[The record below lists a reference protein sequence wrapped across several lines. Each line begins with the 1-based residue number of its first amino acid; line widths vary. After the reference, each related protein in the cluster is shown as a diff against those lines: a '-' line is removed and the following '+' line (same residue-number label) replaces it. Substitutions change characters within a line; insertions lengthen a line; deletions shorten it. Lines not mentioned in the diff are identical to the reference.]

1 MHFMNGRLLLFSL
14 ILIFSPLIMA
24 GPSYSAKIT
33 QFVISPSTVN
43 LPDQD
48 PDLSPEVSSFTDLTV
63 SFSIRQMNP
72 GEIWLLEINSDGDL
86 ASGPDSIPISNV
98 RWTVTGTGSG
108 PSSFQN
114 GTLSRGVYIKV
125 GEGASDPLKKADVT
139 CFLRF
144 YLKNLWTY
152 YSGNYTRIITFR
164 LTVPGDV
171 QSPTFALSLNL
182 IGRAK
187 LEFGMLGI
195 SFPDADPD
203 GVPSIAANQNPV
215 QVTCS
220 IRTGSALTATLNC
233 LASGDFISGTSNI
246 PVGNMRWE
254 GTGSGYIS
262 GTMNKATRQVVGNW
276 TGSGKFG
283 GALSFF
289 LANSWSYNAGNY
301 STTISYDLVAP

>member
-1 MHFMNGRLLLFSL
+1 MNGRILLFSL
-14 ILIFSPLIMA
+14 ILIFPPFIMA

-33 QFVISPSTVN
+33 QFIISPSTVN

-48 PDLSPEVSSFTDLTV
+48 PDLSPEVSSATDLTV
-63 SFSIRQMNP
+63 SFSIRQMNL
-72 GEIWLLEINSDGDL
+72 GEPWLLEINSDGDL

-114 GTLSRGVYIKV
+114 GTFSRGVYIKA
-125 GEGASDPLKKADVT
+125 GEGVSDPLKKADVT
-139 CFLRF
+139 CFFRF

-152 YSGNYTRIITFR
+152 YSGNYTRIITLR

-171 QSPTFALSLNL
+171 QSPTFTLSLNL

-187 LEFGMLGI
+187 LEFGMAGI

-203 GVPSIAANQNPV
+203 SVPSIVANQNPV
-215 QVTCS
+215 PVICS
-220 IRTGSALTATLNC
+220 MRTGSTLTATLNC
-233 LASGDFISGTSNI
+233 LAGGDLTSGTNSI
-246 PVGNMRWE
+246 PVSNMRWE
-254 GTGSGYIS
+254 STGSGYMS
-262 GTMNKATRQVVGNW
+262 GTMDKATRQVAGNW
-276 TGSGKFG
+276 TGSGRFV
-283 GALSFF
+283 GAFSFF

-301 STTISYDLVAP
+301 STTISYDLIAP